1 VREIKLRR
9 RVKKRKHFISKR
21 GIRFEYIEQ
30 RINQREEEVGIPA
43 RIMLL
48 DENDV
53 IIDEKEVK
61 VKKWTEGDT
70 AIIQWAVT
78 IS

>member
-1 VREIKLRR
+1 M
-9 RVKKRKHFISKR
+9 
-21 GIRFEYIEQ
+21 
-30 RINQREEEVGIPA
+30 GIPA

>member
-1 VREIKLRR
+1 MREIKLRR